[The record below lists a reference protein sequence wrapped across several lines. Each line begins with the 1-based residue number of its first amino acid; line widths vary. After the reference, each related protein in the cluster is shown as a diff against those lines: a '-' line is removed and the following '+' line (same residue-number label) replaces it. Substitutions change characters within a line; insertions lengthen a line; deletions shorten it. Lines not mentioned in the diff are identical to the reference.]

1 VTGIPPPERSN
12 AGALSPADWAQLES
26 VVDALLDTPP
36 ERRAA
41 LLAEVS
47 GGDATRRAELERLVA
62 ECERPH
68 PLLDQPA
75 AKRFAAL
82 VDEQAVRVSALLADR
97 YRITREIGR
106 GGMATVYLAHD
117 VRHSRD
123 VAVKV
128 LRPELAAA
136 LGGGRFLREIEIAA
150 RLRHPNIVPV
160 YDSGESDGILYYV
173 MPYEAGHSL
182 RERLAPGT
190 RGMRRRIASFSAT

>member
-1 VTGIPPPERSN
+1 MTGVPPP
-12 AGALSPADWAQLES
+12 AGSTSGSLSPADWAQLEAL
-26 VVDALLDTPP
+26 VDALLDTPP

-47 GGDATRRAELERLVA
+47 GGDAARRAELERLVA

-82 VDEQAVRVSALLADR
+82 VDEQAVRVSAVLGDR
-97 YRITREIGR
+97 YQITREIGR

-117 VRHSRD
+117 IRHSRD

-128 LRPELAAA
+128 LRPDLAAA

-150 RLRHPNIVPV
+150 RLRHPNIVPLV
-160 YDSGESDGILYYV
+160 RLRLG
-173 MPYEAGHSL
+173 AGH
-182 RERLAPGT
+182 GY
-190 RGMRRRIASFSAT
+190 

>member
-1 VTGIPPPERSN
+1 MRDERPPTRSSP
-12 AGALSPADWAQLES
+12 GALSPTDWAQLES

-41 LLAEVS
+41 LFDQVS
-47 GGDATRRAELERLVA
+47 GGDPHRRAELERLVA

-82 VDEQAVRVSALLADR
+82 VDEQATRVSTVLAHR
-97 YRITREIGR
+97 YEITREIGR
-106 GGMATVYLAHD
+106 GGMATVYLARD

-128 LRPELAAA
+128 MRP
-136 LGGGRFLREIEIAA
+136 
-150 RLRHPNIVPV
+150 
-160 YDSGESDGILYYV
+160 
-173 MPYEAGHSL
+173 
-182 RERLAPGT
+182 
-190 RGMRRRIASFSAT
+190 